1 MRGRST
7 GRTYLVETER
17 GSGTVLSLA
26 IVAIIAL
33 CLTLVGAATVAAV
46 AKTKAQ
52 NAADF
57 GALAAAGAAINGQD
71 GCVAAADFAAQAGAR
86 VSSCH
91 MVDQGG
97 VQDAVVQTKL
107 GVRVMGVAVEATGLA
122 RAGPADAG

>member
-1 MRGRST
+1 M
-7 GRTYLVETER
+7 GRTVALRQQILLRKPGR
-17 GSGTVLSLA
+17 G
-26 IVAIIAL
+26 
-33 CLTLVGAATVAAV
+33 
-46 AKTKAQ
+46 
-52 NAADF
+52 
-57 GALAAAGAAINGQD
+57 
-71 GCVAAADFAAQAGAR
+71 